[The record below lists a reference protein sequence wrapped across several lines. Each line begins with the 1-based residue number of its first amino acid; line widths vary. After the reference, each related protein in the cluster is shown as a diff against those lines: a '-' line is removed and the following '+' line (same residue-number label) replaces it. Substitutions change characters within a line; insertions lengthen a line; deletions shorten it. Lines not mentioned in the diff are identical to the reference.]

1 MKTWHLTAVAVL
13 AMVAAAQPARAAD
26 PWQARLSATWTDTD
40 LGFDLINGTG
50 EPIHFAGGDSLG
62 LSLGLERRFSDL
74 LGIEV
79 AIDASRPDTRLTIDS
94 AAYGRVVATDQLN
107 LFTVRAGINFH
118 ILADG
123 PVDLYLGPTVAWLS
137 TPGHLSLTARVDSTS
152 ETLKVRAG
160 NGFGWG
166 GTAGADIDLGEGWT
180 VAASY
185 TYLKADLDFS
195 PEDEPDAASLGLDPS
210 TLRLGVGVRF

>member
-1 MKTWHLTAVAVL
+1 MRTWHLTAVAVL
-13 AMVAAAQPARAAD
+13 VMVVAPPPARAAD
-26 PWQARLSATWTDTD
+26 PWQARFAVTWTDTD
-40 LGFDLINGTG
+40 LGYDLINGDG
-50 EPIHFAGGDSLG
+50 EPIHFDGGDSLG

-94 AAYGRVVATDQLN
+94 TPVGRLVATDRLD
-107 LFTVRAGINFH
+107 LFAVRAGINFH

-123 PVDLYLGPTVAWLS
+123 PVDLYLGPTVGWLS
-137 TPGHLSLTARVDSTS
+137 TPGDLSLTARVDSTS
-152 ETLKVRAG
+152 ETLKVKVG

-166 GTAGADIDLGEGWT
+166 GSAGADVDLGDGWT
-180 VAASY
+180 IAVSY

-195 PEDEPDAASLGLDPS
+195 PEDDPDAASLDLDPS